1 MINDSINSR
10 RGNSIRVGTPKNK
23 KNSLRAYSTAKKSPQ
38 MSSLP
43 PIFRDGTMSL
53 DNQLGG
59 TLDIGNN
66 KYLASYRN
74 RTNLSP
80 HMSHDVEASNFEL
93 SAYRQGISPG
103 KEIHF
108 KDIISKNIG
117 DVKSFKSGKL

>member
-1 MINDSINSR
+1 
-10 RGNSIRVGTPKNK
+10 
-23 KNSLRAYSTAKKSPQ
+23 

-43 PIFRDGTMSL
+43 PIFRDDTMSL

-59 TLDIGNN
+59 TLDMAIGNN

-74 RTNLSP
+74 RTNVSP
-80 HMSHDVEASNFEL
+80 HMSHDVEASNFEI

>member
-1 MINDSINSR
+1 
-10 RGNSIRVGTPKNK
+10 
-23 KNSLRAYSTAKKSPQ
+23 